1 MQADLME
8 SDPGC
13 GMCYTR
19 ASNYW
24 QASDRT
30 EPDHSDHYTDF
41 GRLLCS
47 LTIANCATLARR
59 ELIARYYDEVRPAE
73 HPEWKTDDAP
83 MWLWFSVRSRIS
95 YLPDIT
101 AVHRRLPDSV
111 SHSTAYRRRIAFCDS
126 LMDISLWFDA
136 RYGCGPQPLPHSPAA
151 QFGGFVGPF
160 VGRSGRGIRDALAAR
175 RCGLPAPRALSRRA
189 GTAGEKDSFPT

>member
-1 MQADLME
+1 
-8 SDPGC
+8 
-13 GMCYTR
+13 MCYTR

-30 EPDHSDHYTDF
+30 EPDHPDHYTDF

-111 SHSTAYRRRIAFCDS
+111 SHSTAYRKRIAFCDS
-126 LMDISLWFDA
+126 LCDISLWFDA
-136 RYGCGPQPLPHSPAA
+136 RYG
-151 QFGGFVGPF
+151 GG
-160 VGRSGRGIRDALAAR
+160 RQRRRIARMRMEYILTLMRDAGGGACLRRWWRDVRREPSLLFVWRGGGKLVWSALRRSAR
-175 RCGLPAPRALSRRA
+175 HEFLNGNR
-189 GTAGEKDSFPT
+189 